1 MRFNGEAFFWMNAW
15 VDFLALLLAARMAS
29 LRLSLRRG
37 LLAALLGAAYA
48 LASYGL
54 WPMLRAAPG
63 LMLGALLMA
72 FAAFGRRAAAG
83 WPWVMA
89 GGFALSGLNG
99 FLWRQGIPPGG
110 VMIGC
115 GAAALLVIFLHDQ
128 IRLPRSGTVKVTVAY
143 GNNFVTLPALRDSGN
158 LLHDPVTGLPV
169 IVAPEAAL
177 KPLLPDDLDVRNL
190 SALPPGFRLLC
201 ADTAAGRRLLMCFHP
216 PRAVLC
222 SGGRRRRI
230 DAVIAL
236 SPEPIGRALVPERFF
251 QQKEGSTHASL

>member
-1 MRFNGEAFFWMNAW
+1 MRVNGEAFFWMNAW

-37 LLAALLGAAYA
+37 FLAALLGAAYA

-54 WPMLRAAPG
+54 WPALRAVPG
-63 LMLGALLMA
+63 LMLGALLMT
-72 FAAFGRRAAAG
+72 FAAFGRQAAG

-89 GGFALSGLNG
+89 GSFALSGLNG
-99 FLWRQGIPPGG
+99 FLWRQGVPPGG
-110 VMIGC
+110 VMICC
-115 GAAALLVIFLHDQ
+115 GAAALLVIFLHDR
-128 IRLPRSGTVKVTVAY
+128 IRLPRAGIVRLTVAY
-143 GNNFVTLPALRDSGN
+143 DGGSVTLPALRDSGN
-158 LLHDPVTGLPV
+158 LLCDPVTGLPV
-169 IVAPEAAL
+169 IVASEAAL
-177 KPLLPDDLDVRNL
+177 KPLMPDDLDICGL

-201 ADTAAGRRLLMCFHP
+201 ADTAAGRRMLMCFHP
-216 PRAVLC
+216 PRVVLF
-222 SGGRRRRI
+222 SGGRRRHI